1 MVYFAVVHLFFCD
14 HFATCRLKNIFSVA
28 FFSSQRMPHIL
39 PSVNPP
45 GSAFGMAGRIFYAFF
60 HPPPPRK
67 ARSQPKRRDSPCV
80 AVAWWSWPDE
90 PAALNT
96 PQAKRILLREAQ
108 RPGKAKKPLSGNS
121 TAYLQNVNLLRT
133 ERKNDVTRKGSRC
146 QQASEVALFCP
157 FSRGREKQKMKT
169 FVPRGNIY
177 GPILP
182 QFILEK
188 PVSLGAKIMY
198 ALLCNYAS
206 EKDHCWPPHATL
218 AAKLSCSVSSVK
230 NYLAELVKANCKYP
244 LVSAKLNQSL
254 PHV

>member
-121 TAYLQNVNLLRT
+121 TAYLQNVNLYAPNVKVMLP
-133 ERKNDVTRKGSRC
+133 ERVLVVNRR
-146 QQASEVALFCP
+146 ARLLFFVLFP
-157 FSRGREKQKMKT
+157 GAGRSKK
-169 FVPRGNIY
+169 
-177 GPILP
+177 
-182 QFILEK
+182 
-188 PVSLGAKIMY
+188 
-198 ALLCNYAS
+198 
-206 EKDHCWPPHATL
+206 W
-218 AAKLSCSVSSVK
+218 KLSCHEETFTARFYHSSFWK
-230 NYLAELVKANCKYP
+230 SPSAWEQKLCTRFCAITHRKKTTAGRLTPP
-244 LVSAKLNQSL
+244 LRQSCRAASAA
-254 PHV
+254 